1 MIAKFVIRKTDD
13 QEFYF
18 TFHLSKE
25 VVLSSRFF
33 HSTSE
38 AQNGIEVI
46 KQHIANNGS
55 CSRNMSKAG
64 RVYFTFR
71 SGDVESL
78 GQSMM
83 YDFASKMEQ
92 DLALLKK
99 YAPEALVEDA
109 TS

>member
-25 VVLSSRFF
+25 AVLSSRFF
-33 HSTSE
+33 HSKSE
-38 AQNGIEVI
+38 AQNGIEAI
-46 KQHIANNGS
+46 RQHIGSNGS
-55 CSRNMSKAG
+55 CSRNMSKTG
-64 RVYFTFR
+64 QVYFTFR
-71 SGDVESL
+71 NGDVEPF

-83 YDFASKMEQ
+83 YAFASKMEQ

-99 YAPEALVEDA
+99 YAPDALIEDV

>member
-25 VVLSSRFF
+25 AVLSSRFF

-38 AQNGIEVI
+38 TQNGIETI
-46 KQHIANNGS
+46 KQHIENNGS
-55 CSRNMSKAG
+55 CSRNMSKTG
-64 RVYFTFR
+64 QVYFTFR
-71 SGDVESL
+71 NGDVEPL

-92 DLALLKK
+92 DLALIKK
-99 YAPEALVEDA
+99 YAPGALVEDA
-109 TS
+109 SN